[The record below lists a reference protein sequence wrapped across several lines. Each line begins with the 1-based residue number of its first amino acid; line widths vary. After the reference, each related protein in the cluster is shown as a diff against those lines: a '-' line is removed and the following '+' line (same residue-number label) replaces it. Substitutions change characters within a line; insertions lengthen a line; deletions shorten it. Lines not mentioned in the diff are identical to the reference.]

1 MERPEKKSR
10 KTLRP
15 IQNTNKN
22 RTREK
27 TVQSDC
33 DFILLH
39 IACSRVEQQTEWHI
53 RSGAKEEIKNR
64 AGNFFNN
71 FTLHAQEF
79 AAIKLICEML
89 SGTNDMHRKKG
100 HITGLRKGYRRS
112 FCSVSLCVIDS
123 LHIWIII
130 IIVLWRSQTGWF
142 DCCYLVPRP
151 FDALGQWNRT
161 YA

>member
-1 MERPEKKSR
+1 MERPKKKSR

-15 IQNTNKN
+15 IQYTNKN
-22 RTREK
+22 RPGEK

-39 IACSRVEQQTEWHI
+39 IACSRAEQQTEWHI
-53 RSGAKEEIKNR
+53 RSGVKEEMKNR

-89 SGTNDMHRKKG
+89 SGTYDIRTEKS

-112 FCSVSLCVIDS
+112 FYSVSLCAID
-123 LHIWIII
+123 LMHICIII
-130 IIVLWRSQTGWF
+130 IILWHSQTGWF
-142 DCCYLVPRP
+142 DCCYLVARP
-151 FDALGQWNRT
+151 FDALGPWNRT